1 MDKALNL
8 SQSLEAPIT
17 EVGNV
22 IVHFLFTLVARLAEA
37 VYEDWKMNKDP
48 MPGHLIGLPAD
59 GRDEKLEIN
68 LEQLKKNNSLD
79 ALRLM
84 ADIMHNKRTSG
95 LLRIARRNMWVSDGS
110 NYIHYYEYVMLT
122 LAFAGKQWSN

>member
-37 VYEDWKMNKDP
+37 VYEDWKMNKEP
-48 MPGHLIGLPAD
+48 MHGQLIALAAD
-59 GRDEKLEIN
+59 GRDEKLEKN

-95 LLRIARRNMWVSDGS
+95 LLRIARRNM
-110 NYIHYYEYVMLT
+110 
-122 LAFAGKQWSN
+122 